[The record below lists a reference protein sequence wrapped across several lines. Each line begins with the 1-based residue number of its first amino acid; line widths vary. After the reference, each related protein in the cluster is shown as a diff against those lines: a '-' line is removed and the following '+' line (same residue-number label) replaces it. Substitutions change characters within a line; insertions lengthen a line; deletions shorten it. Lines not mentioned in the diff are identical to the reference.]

1 MKKNKINL
9 QKTFKE
15 LDDILKQ
22 LESSD
27 LDIDKM
33 VSLYE
38 SGMKLTKDCKIK
50 IEEAEQKIK
59 IINKDSNLDKGL
71 GL

>member
-50 IEEAEQKIK
+50 IEEAERKIK

-71 GL
+71 DL